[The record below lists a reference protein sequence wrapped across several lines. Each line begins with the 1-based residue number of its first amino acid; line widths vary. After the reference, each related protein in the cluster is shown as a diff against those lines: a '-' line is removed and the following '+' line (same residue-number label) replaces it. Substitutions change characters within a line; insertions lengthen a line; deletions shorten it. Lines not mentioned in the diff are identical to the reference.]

1 MHRSSVDVR
10 SLDSPERQWIAW
22 QADGEFTKNPDIVS
36 LPSGKMLCVFN
47 ATDFHWPKEFS
58 RITVIES
65 TDQGRTWGRPRI
77 VHETN
82 PGRGDEERWVTPRLS
97 LLRDGRLVIICDQ
110 NDHTHMHERQS
121 PGIYAWWSNDGGESW
136 DGPIPTGVPGIEP
149 DRVRELADGTLLIG
163 TQFTRAAT
171 QKLAEAVVRSTDGG
185 QTWGE
190 LSIIASDAVH
200 NYCEG
205 AIITLRSGR
214 LACIMRENNHNNYP
228 SYLSFS
234 DDQGHTWTKPV
245 EAPFSG
251 DRPFA
256 GQLAD
261 GRTLVTYRNQ
271 AGKPGLYAWL
281 GDIESEQG
289 YKVARSGA
297 GATHVVLRDAPE
309 GSDDAIDRSDP
320 GVSLESD
327 CLRLQNGT
335 DNVARYMLL
344 PPESF
349 TSEVRFDC
357 DIQVE
362 GPDDVPAATVQI
374 ARIGLQLS
382 IAPNSL
388 SAGGYERRNH
398 PSFHRNVDMR
408 SKRQVSIRSS
418 GGLLEILVDGEVL
431 LPTLVL
437 RETLWDR
444 SFFGNG
450 PDHGGTARWFRA
462 EYTVNNP
469 TEPAHS
475 WQWDA
480 GSGQFPNQYEI
491 DRWLEVDY
499 NSNPRPDH
507 GYSSWIEYPDG
518 EIFLIDY
525 TNEESPPGKAL
536 IKGYRLR
543 AEDFDG

>member
-1 MHRSSVDVR
+1 MAGSPSEVR
-10 SLDSPERQWIAW
+10 SLDSPERQWLAW
-22 QADGEFTKNPDIVS
+22 QAEGEFTKNPDIVS

-65 TDQGRTWGRPRI
+65 SDRGRTWGRPRV
-77 VHETN
+77 VHGAY
-82 PGRGDEERWVTPRLS
+82 PGRGEERWVTPRLS

-121 PGIYAWWSNDGGESW
+121 PGIHAWWSNDGGESW
-136 DGPIPTGVPGIEP
+136 DGPSPTGIPGIEP
-149 DRVRELADGTLLIG
+149 DRVRELADGTLLVG
-163 TQFTRAAT
+163 TQFTRAST
-171 QKLAEAVVRSTDGG
+171 HKLAEAVLRSTDGG
-185 QTWGE
+185 QTWGG
-190 LSIIASDAVH
+190 LSVIASDPVH

-205 AIITLRSGR
+205 AIISLQSGR

-281 GDIESEQG
+281 GDIETEHG

-297 GATHVVLRDAPE
+297 GATHAVRDAPAA
-309 GSDDAIDRSDP
+309 SRDAIPRSDP
-320 GVSLESD
+320 VVSLESD
-327 CLRLQNGT
+327 CLKLQNGP
-335 DNVARYMLL
+335 DSVARYMLL

-349 TSEVRFDC
+349 TSEVRFEC

-362 GPDDVPAATVQI
+362 GPANIPAATIQI
-374 ARIGLQLS
+374 ARIGLQLA
-382 IAPNSL
+382 IAPDKL
-388 SAGGYERRNH
+388 SSGGHERRNH

-408 SKRQVSIRSS
+408 QKRHLSIQSS
-418 GGLLEILVDGEVL
+418 GGLLEILVDGEVI

-450 PDHGGTARWFRA
+450 PDHQGTAKWFRA

-499 NSNPRPDH
+499 NSSSLPDH
-507 GYSSWIEYPDG
+507 GYSSWIEFPDG

-525 TNEESPPGKAL
+525 TNEESPPGRAL
-536 IKGYRLR
+536 LKGYRLR
-543 AEDFDG
+543 AEDFNG